1 MQKCSYTYSRY
12 ADDIYISSEDYI
24 PENVKDYVQ
33 KGLKSREFERNT
45 KKTSFISKKYRCK
58 VTGLILTN
66 DGTVSI
72 GTGKRNEIKKMVYKK
87 LIHGEGNPEQILG
100 FLSFLKDTEPYTYNK
115 IIIKYSKYCKGDVI
129 DNIANM

>member
-33 KGLKSREFERNT
+33 KALKSREFEMNT

-66 DGTVSI
+66 DGTVTI
-72 GTGKRNEIKKMVYKK
+72 GTGKRNEIKKMFIKS
-87 LIHGEGNPEQILG
+87 
-100 FLSFLKDTEPYTYNK
+100 SFMAKV
-115 IIIKYSKYCKGDVI
+115 IQSKYWVFYLFKRY
-129 DNIANM
+129 